1 MFIRSILAVFF
12 AVGVLLATEP
22 EPSVFPDYELEWS
35 EEINE
40 TTAKPAEKLIY
51 LNLEKLPEKIYVG
64 QIFPVTLKVTSL
76 ERERPFEIRVED
88 GENVEIVQ
96 EPEKIEPKAIS
107 RIRYF
112 FKATG
117 KYIRL
122 PDFIAYYVDE
132 PQREYRIEGSGI
144 QAVRLNPP
152 KDFSNVLAQNM
163 ELVNYQAS
171 TYTNDSNVLA
181 LQLRIE
187 YGNYGDFRLQNS
199 SNQGIDSYSG
209 DLNDTTLYYYAVYP
223 AGLEQLSFSYFN
235 LQKNRYE
242 KFHIPIIVKR
252 SSVST
257 QSNLD
262 PQASEFTK
270 FKIAATGFLILLWL
284 VLWALRRSWIYPLLI
299 ILAAGYLITYLIPLK
314 SVCIKPESRLY
325 LLPTAQST
333 PFMTLYER
341 TYAKKMNG
349 NESYTKI
356 QLPNNTIG
364 WIKNEDLCSN

>member
-1 MFIRSILAVFF
+1 MFIRLILLLSFAAGIMLAV
-12 AVGVLLATEP
+12 EP
-22 EPSVFPDYELEWS
+22 EPSVFPDYKFEWS
-35 EEINE
+35 EETNE
-40 TTAKPAEKLIY
+40 TAANSAERLIY
-51 LNLEKLPEKIYVG
+51 LSVEKLPEKIYVG

-76 ERERPFEIRVED
+76 DRDRPFDIRVED
-88 GENVEIVQ
+88 GKNVEIVE
-96 EPEKIEPKAIS
+96 EPERIEPKAIS
-107 RIRYF
+107 RIKYF

-117 KYIRL
+117 KHIRL
-122 PDFIAYYVDE
+122 PDFIAYYTDE
-132 PQREYRIEGSGI
+132 PEVEYRVEGGTVE
-144 QAVRLNPP
+144 AVRLNPP

-171 TYTNDSNVLA
+171 TYTGDSNILA
-181 LQLRIE
+181 LQLRVE
-187 YGNYGDFRLQNS
+187 YGNYGDFHLQNS

-284 VLWALRRSWIYPLLI
+284 VLWGMRKSWIYPLLI
-299 ILAAGYLITYLIPLK
+299 IVAAGYLVTYLIPLK

-341 TYAKKMNG
+341 TEAKRMNG

-356 QLPNNTIG
+356 QLPNDTIG
-364 WIKNEDLCSN
+364 WVRNEDLCSN